1 MIKENAVR
9 FRPSNVVFYEVLD
22 RCDLVDPVTVGMV
35 SPSEVPEERNDWLV
49 DLRSQ
54 TEGIHLCNGIQQVGV
69 SGGEREVSDD
79 RSGLQG

>member
-1 MIKENAVR
+1 MIKEDAVR

-49 DLRSQ
+49 RLEES
-54 TEGIHLCNGIQQVGV
+54 N
-69 SGGEREVSDD
+69 
-79 RSGLQG
+79 